1 MPGRPD
7 NTAILSRPDA
17 GGQYGVAMNPRLA
30 GAAVALSLL
39 IALTAC
45 TPQAGAGA
53 GSSAP
58 SAASDAPSP
67 DSTST
72 EGPGTPSPT
81 PTAKAVTLPT
91 DCRAI
96 LSESVL
102 AELGDIPLNDAA
114 FGPSGVGAD
123 GALTCN
129 WADPRADTTRLTTA
143 ISRMNRG
150 PALDMLNALADDEGF
165 SCFTPDGGTRCE
177 KTWPN
182 EQYPATDGRTLF
194 WRDDV
199 MIDTRYSNLAPTG
212 YTSSIIEHIFD

>member
-1 MPGRPD
+1 M
-7 NTAILSRPDA
+7 
-17 GGQYGVAMNPRLA
+17 AMNARLA
-30 GAAVALSLL
+30 GIAVALSLL
-39 IALTAC
+39 VALTAC
-45 TPQAGAGA
+45 TPQADAG
-53 GSSAP
+53 GGPSAP
-58 SAASDAPSP
+58 PVASDAPSP

-72 EGPGTPSPT
+72 EGPGTPSPA
-81 PTAKAVTLPT
+81 PTAKPVTLPT

-129 WADPRADTTRLTTA
+129 WADPRADTTRLTTT

-182 EQYPATDGRTLF
+182 EQYPVTDGRTLF

>member
-1 MPGRPD
+1 MK
-7 NTAILSRPDA
+7 
-17 GGQYGVAMNPRLA
+17 PRVA
-30 GAAVALSLL
+30 GAAAAFLL
-39 IALTAC
+39 LVVLTAC
-45 TPQAGAGA
+45 TPQAGDGGGPSPSPTEGHTA
-53 GSSAP
+53 GSEE
-58 SAASDAPSP
+58 
-67 DSTST
+67 TSS
-72 EGPGTPSPT
+72 PSPT
-81 PTAKAVTLPT
+81 PTPTTAPVALPT

-96 LSESVL
+96 LSEAVL

-129 WADPRADTTRLTTA
+129 WADPRADTTRLTTT

-150 PALDMLNALADDEGF
+150 PALDKLNALADDEGF

-182 EQYPATDGRTLF
+182 EQYPVTDGRTLF

-199 MIDTRYSNLAPTG
+199 LIDTRYTNLAPTG
-212 YTSSIIEHIFD
+212 YTSSIVEHIFG